1 MINNTIDG
9 FSINVI
15 SARFIA
21 KINEPGVI
29 NLNDDFFIV
38 HDCLHWFTGLG
49 VSVAD
54 ETLIKEIQFFMQGL
68 KPASS
73 LGPKAQIHIIS
84 LKRRGVYEEL
94 CAALK
99 ESHANMMTNFSA

>member
-1 MINNTIDG
+1 MINNTING
-9 FSINVI
+9 LSINII
-15 SARFIA
+15 SAMFIA
-21 KINEPGVI
+21 KINEPGVQ

-49 VSVAD
+49 VSIAD

-68 KPASS
+68 TLASS

-84 LKRRGVYEEL
+84 LKHKGVYEEL
-94 CAALK
+94 CAALI
-99 ESHANMMTNFSA
+99 ESHNNMIANFSA